1 MRHVLTHL
9 DNSEIG
15 KKMHRALD
23 KVFGLLGLALLLP
36 LTACQAEETLEYAA
50 IYSDN
55 QAAVATVH
63 PMATQAAMDVYRQ
76 GGNAVDAAV
85 AAAITLGVVDSHNSG
100 IGGGNFA
107 LVRWQ
112 DGRVEALDGREMAPQ
127 AASRDMY
134 VHNGE
139 LQQDWS
145 KTGPLAIGVPG
156 SLAVYDYLLTEGGEF
171 SLPSLLEPAAKLA
184 EQGVP
189 VSSVMAKRL
198 QRSAER
204 LKKFE
209 ASRKIFMNE
218 TGAPLKEGEAVVQ
231 KDLAKTYRQIAKQGI
246 GYFYGGDF
254 ASQLEQ
260 WMKANQGLITAKD
273 FAQYQMKKREPIVSE
288 YRGYQVIGF
297 PPPSSGGIHIAQILN
312 MLDHFDLAAMSEVD
326 RYHVMAEAMK
336 RAFADRAEFLGD
348 PDFIKVPKGLIDK
361 QYAASLAKKI
371 NLQQAA
377 NDVRHGQPP
386 KVDIDFFGKH
396 TTHIATADSKGNW
409 VAITTTV
416 NTSFGSKVVIPGT
429 GVVMNNQMDDFAI
442 QPGVPNIFGL
452 VGKEANSIAAGKRP
466 LSSMSPTLILKD
478 NQPVMTL
485 GAAGGPTIIT
495 QVVQA
500 LVNVIDMGMSVEEA
514 LTAQRIHHQWKP
526 DMLLVETNIPQKL
539 AEGLK
544 EKGHKLH
551 PRGHFGATQMIELKG
566 NQFKAVA
573 EPRITG
579 NSSAVAP

>member
-1 MRHVLTHL
+1 
-9 DNSEIG
+9 
-15 KKMHRALD
+15 MHRALN
-23 KVFGLLGLALLLP
+23 KVFSLLGLILLLP
-36 LTACQAEETLEYAA
+36 LTACLAEQKLDYAA
-50 IYSDN
+50 VYGDN

-63 PMATQAAMDVYRQ
+63 PLATKAAMDVYKQ

-85 AAAITLGVVDSHNSG
+85 AAAMALGVVDSHNSG

-112 DGRVEALDGREMAPQ
+112 DGRIEALDGREMAPQ

-134 VHNGE
+134 VHEGT
-139 LQQDWS
+139 LQRDWS
-145 KTGPLAIGVPG
+145 KTGALAIGVPG
-156 SLAVYDYLLTEGGEF
+156 SLAVYDYLLEKGGQF
-171 SLPSLLEPAAKLA
+171 DLPRLLEPAATLA

-198 QRSAER
+198 QRSADR
-204 LKKFE
+204 LKTFE
-209 ASRKIFMNE
+209 ASRKIFLNE
-218 TGAPLKEGEAVVQ
+218 NGDPLKEGEMVYQV
-231 KDLAKTYRQIAKQGI
+231 DLANTYRQIAKQGI
-246 GYFYGGDF
+246 AYFYGGDF
-254 ASQLEQ
+254 AAQLEQ
-260 WMKANQGLITAKD
+260 WMKANQGLATAKD
-273 FAQYQMKKREPIVSE
+273 FAQYQMKKREPVVSE
-288 YRGYQVIGF
+288 YRGYQVVGF

-312 MLDHFDLAAMSEVD
+312 MLGHFDLATMSEVD

-348 PDFIKVPKGLIDK
+348 PDFVKVPKGLIDQ
-361 QYAASLAKKI
+361 QYAASSAKKI
-371 NLQQAA
+371 NPQQAA
-377 NDVRHGQPP
+377 NDVTHGQPP
-386 KVDIDFFGKH
+386 KVDVDFFGKH

-452 VGKEANSIAAGKRP
+452 VGKEANSVAAGKRP
-466 LSSMSPTLILKD
+466 LSSMSPTLVLK
-478 NQPVMTL
+478 NNKPVMTL

-500 LVNVIDMGMSVEEA
+500 LVNVIDMGMSVEDA
-514 LTAQRIHHQWKP
+514 LSAQRIHHQWKP
-526 DMLLVETNIPQKL
+526 EMLLVETNIPKVL

-544 EKGHKLH
+544 KKGHKLH
-551 PRGHFGATQMIELKG
+551 PRGHFGATQMIELK
-566 NQFKAVA
+566 NKQFKAVT

-579 NSSAVAP
+579 NISAVAP